1 MQFGDCG
8 LGTVLQYEKMG
19 DSSPFY
25 RDEGQ
30 FCSSSIRG
38 TVLHSIKQDNLRAIG
53 IQAKEQFFIFGRG
66 TVLHFSN

>member
-53 IQAKEQFFIFGRG
+53 DSGKG
-66 TVLHFSN
+66 TVLHFWQGDGSSFQ